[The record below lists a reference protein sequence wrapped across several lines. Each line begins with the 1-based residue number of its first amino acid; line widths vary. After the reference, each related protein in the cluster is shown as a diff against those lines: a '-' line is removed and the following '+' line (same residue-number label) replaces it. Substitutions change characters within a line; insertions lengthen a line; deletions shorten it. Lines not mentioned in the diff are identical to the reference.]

1 MEIEW
6 KAFCHFTEYSKI
18 RNAIFQGGGLF
29 LAATKLCSNL
39 QSATG
44 PTDDT

>member
-1 MEIEW
+1 ML
-6 KAFCHFTEYSKI
+6 F
-18 RNAIFQGGGLF
+18 FQGGGLF